1 MNDSLHVKVS
11 NEKVGSI
18 LFENNEYIFD
28 YTTRNQDAFV
38 SLSMPVRTKSY
49 VNPKLHPIFE
59 MHLPEGY
66 LLSIIKKHFSK
77 LTKTD
82 DFGLLQLMAHSIKG
96 RLMYEAETTKEETT
110 LSLETLLHPKSET
123 LFDELVSRFALN
135 SPLSGVQPKVLAKV
149 RDKVTLPL
157 QEYIVKSW
165 GAEYPH
171 LALNEFYCMSIV
183 KHAGIEVPEFYL
195 SDDNKLFIM
204 KRFDIKENGIY
215 LGFEDMCVLQARQ
228 ADEKY
233 EGSYEHIAKSIKT
246 FVSPKHR
253 KKALRDFFKI
263 MVINTLVQNGDAHL
277 KNFGILYENIHDIWL
292 APAYDI
298 VCTTLYIQKDIP
310 ALHLLGSKKWWSKAL
325 LLRFGQ
331 ESCELSSRETL
342 MLFDACIKAMHLIIR
357 KIKER
362 IKVEKD
368 LHVKEFLS
376 SLVEVFQRDFEKLK
390 V

>member
-1 MNDSLHVKVS
+1 MPDSLHVKVS

-18 LFENNEYIFD
+18 LLENNEYIFD
-28 YTTRNQDAFV
+28 YTTENQDAFV
-38 SLSMPVRTKSY
+38 SLSMPVRAKSY
-49 VNPKLHPIFE
+49 ANPKLHPIFE

-77 LTKTD
+77 ITKTD

-96 RLMYEAETTKEETT
+96 RLTYEADATQAEAP
-110 LSLETLLHPKSET
+110 LSLDALLHPKSET

-165 GAEYPH
+165 GDEYPH

-183 KHAGIEVPEFYL
+183 KQADIKVPEFYL

-204 KRFDIKENGIY
+204 KRFDIKDDGSY

-233 EGSYEHIAKSIKT
+233 EGSYEYVAKSIKT
-246 FVSPKHR
+246 FVSPKHK
-253 KKALRDFFKI
+253 KKALRDFFKM

-277 KNFGILYENIHDIWL
+277 KNFGVLYENIHDIWL
-292 APAYDI
+292 APAYDV

-310 ALHLLGSKKWWSKAL
+310 ALHLLGSKKWWSKAF
-325 LLRFGQ
+325 LLRFGK
-331 ESCELSSRETL
+331 ESCELSPNETL
-342 MLFDACIKAMHLIIR
+342 VLYDECVESLRITTHEV
-357 KIKER
+357 KER
-362 IKVEKD
+362 IEIEND
-368 LHVKEFLS
+368 LHVKAFLN
-376 SLVEVFQRDFEKLK
+376 SLVEVFERGNLQ
-390 V
+390 